1 VGGDGLILEM
11 DREHGNCSGTEKS
24 QVENIR
30 HLRARWRVCLLLS
43 WLTVPEDIGKTKNAL
58 EEH

>member
-1 VGGDGLILEM
+1 VGGEALILNM
-11 DREHGNCSGTEKS
+11 DREHGNCSRTEKS

-43 WLTVPEDIGKTKNAL
+43 WLKVPEDIGRSKNAL